1 MFVEQIVGQWDVPL
15 VPPSPAASLVA
26 RDQQDR
32 HALGV
37 KGEQDANLG
46 STYRAG
52 AKLLHVANAVKR

>member
-1 MFVEQIVGQWDVPL
+1 MFVEQIIGQWDVPL

-32 HALGV
+32 HAFGV

-46 STYRAG
+46 SPYRAG
-52 AKLLHVANAVKR
+52 AKLFHVAMP